1 MKLEGSVTNNSLP
14 KIGELRY
21 LIKKTSDVRN
31 IFLFDGVA
39 DKAVTSTVSGK
50 NYFTDVNGTVNNGKS
65 ISRKTT
71 QDANRYFKSLEDGY
85 YTISQK
91 YDIGRILIRDYKD
104 MEIDISDFSYCKN
117 LTSFTV
123 SNSSVSGNIASL
135 NSLVNL
141 TTLSIGS
148 SSVSGNIASLNSLV
162 NLTTL
167 SIGNSSVS
175 GNIASLNS
183 LVNLT
188 TLSIGSSSVSGNI
201 ASLNSLVNLTTLK
214 INNFSVSGNIASLNS
229 LVNLTTLSINNSSVS
244 GDIASLNSLVNLTE
258 LNVSNSKVNGDCKNL
273 FDGLVTAGKRNGILK
288 ILTINKEVSYN
299 GEKPTKR
306 VWSATFNNGSY
317 SVENTD
323 N

>member
-1 MKLEGSVTNNSLP
+1 MKCFIMKLEGSVTNNSLP

-71 QDANRYFKSLEDGY
+71 QDSNRYFKSLEDGY

-91 YDIGRILIRDYKD
+91 YDIGRILIRNYKD
-104 MEIDISDFSYCKN
+104 MEIDISDFLYCKN
-117 LTSFTV
+117 LTSL
-123 SNSSVSGNIASL
+123 SV
-135 NSLVNL
+135 
-141 TTLSIGS
+141 
-148 SSVSGNIASLNSLV
+148 
-162 NLTTL
+162 
-167 SIGNSSVS
+167 
-175 GNIASLNS
+175 
-183 LVNLT
+183 
-188 TLSIGSSSVSGNI
+188 
-201 ASLNSLVNLTTLK
+201 
-214 INNFSVSGNIASLNS
+214 
-229 LVNLTTLSINNSSVS
+229 NNSSVS
-244 GDIASLNSLVNLTE
+244 GDIASLNSLVNLTSLSVNNSSVSGDIASLNSLVNLTSLSVNNSSVSGDIASLNSLVNLTS
-258 LNVSNSKVNGDCKNL
+258 LNVSNTGVYGDCKNL

-288 ILTINKEVSYN
+288 IWTVNKEVSYN

-306 VWSATFNNGSY
+306 VWSATFNNGLY

>member
-71 QDANRYFKSLEDGY
+71 QDSNRYFKSLEDGY

-91 YDIGRILIRDYKD
+91 YDIGRILIRNYKD
-104 MEIDISDFSYCKN
+104 MEIDISDFLYCKN
-117 LTSFTV
+117 LTSL
-123 SNSSVSGNIASL
+123 SV
-135 NSLVNL
+135 
-141 TTLSIGS
+141 
-148 SSVSGNIASLNSLV
+148 
-162 NLTTL
+162 
-167 SIGNSSVS
+167 
-175 GNIASLNS
+175 
-183 LVNLT
+183 
-188 TLSIGSSSVSGNI
+188 
-201 ASLNSLVNLTTLK
+201 
-214 INNFSVSGNIASLNS
+214 
-229 LVNLTTLSINNSSVS
+229 NNSSVS
-244 GDIASLNSLVNLTE
+244 GDIASLNSLVNLTSLSVNNSSVSGDIASLNSLVNLTS
-258 LNVSNSKVNGDCKNL
+258 LNVSNTGVYGDCKNL

-288 ILTINKEVSYN
+288 IWTVNKEVSYN

-306 VWSATFNNGSY
+306 VWSATFNNGLY

>member
-1 MKLEGSVTNNSLP
+1 MKCFITKLEGSVTNDSLP

-31 IFLFDGVA
+31 NFLFDGVA
-39 DKAVTSTVSGK
+39 DKAVINAVSGK
-50 NYFTDVNGTVNNGKS
+50 NYFTNVNGTVNNGNS
-65 ISRKTT
+65 ISYKTT

-123 SNSSVSGNIASL
+123 SNSSVSGDIASL

-141 TTLSIGS
+141 TTLSINN
-148 SSVSGNIASLNSLV
+148 SSVSGDIASLNSLV

-167 SIGNSSVS
+167 SINNSSVS
-175 GNIASLNS
+175 GD
-183 LVNLT
+183 
-188 TLSIGSSSVSGNI
+188 
-201 ASLNSLVNLTTLK
+201 
-214 INNFSVSGNIASLNS
+214 IASLNS

>member
-1 MKLEGSVTNNSLP
+1 MKCFITKLEGSVTNDSLP

-71 QDANRYFKSLEDGY
+71 QDSNRYFKSLEDGY

-91 YDIGRILIRDYKD
+91 YDIGRILIRNYKD
-104 MEIDISDFSYCKN
+104 MEIDISDFLYCKN
-117 LTSFTV
+117 LTSL
-123 SNSSVSGNIASL
+123 SVS
-135 NSLVNL
+135 
-141 TTLSIGS
+141 
-148 SSVSGNIASLNSLV
+148 
-162 NLTTL
+162 
-167 SIGNSSVS
+167 
-175 GNIASLNS
+175 
-183 LVNLT
+183 
-188 TLSIGSSSVSGNI
+188 
-201 ASLNSLVNLTTLK
+201 
-214 INNFSVSGNIASLNS
+214 
-229 LVNLTTLSINNSSVS
+229 NSSVS
-244 GDIASLNSLVNLTE
+244 GDIASLNSLVNLTS
-258 LNVSNSKVNGDCKNL
+258 LNVSNTGVYGDCKNL

-288 ILTINKEVSYN
+288 IWTVNKEVSYN
-299 GEKPTKR
+299 GKKPTKR